1 MIELVD
7 SPDPGARI
15 KVIGA
20 GGCGGNA
27 VSHMIKQGLHGVDFI
42 AVNTDSQA
50 LANST
55 APMRMQ
61 IGSVLTRGRGTGGN
75 PEIGRKAALED
86 EERLREVLKEAEMV
100 FVTAGMG
107 GGTGTGSAPILARI
121 ARESGALTVGVVT
134 KPFQFEGSRRMSQA
148 DEGLRELKDAVDT
161 LITIPNQRLLSIASR
176 TTSLREAFQKA
187 DDVLL
192 QAVRG
197 ISELVT
203 VHGLINLD
211 FADVRSIM
219 AEMGLAMMGAASSTG
234 ENRAVEAAQRAIS
247 SPLLE
252 DVSIKGARGLLINV
266 TGGTDMSLYEVTE
279 AASLIQEEAHE
290 DANIIFGAVIDERLA
305 DEIRIT
311 VIATGFGDLATRYS
325 PRYSSSGAPITAP
338 IQAAATRPVDPAT
351 VHPTAPTL
359 PPPPPQQRMFRQQA
373 GAPDGDDRRRRPR
386 HSGVQTARRGSS
398 RHDGAIRTQRARRA
412 GRQARYPDLSAQA
425 LWSRGGEGEERETQ
439 ASDAATPSRLA
450 MGVLRDGTS
459 ARKGARIRRSSL
471 VSGRTRCALQYQLIS
486 ARPSSSSDRAV
497 RSGSMMK
504 NRRRRH
510 TRRKPRPIDNCRN
523 DRSRDPPAAG
533 PPERLSPS
541 WCRAFPASRPGP
553 GRRTTPPPPPA
564 RARPL
569 RRTRAPIV
577 SAKTNSHP

>member
-7 SPDPGARI
+7 TPDPGARI

-86 EERLREVLKEAEMV
+86 EERLREVLSEAEMV

-107 GGTGTGSAPILARI
+107 GGTGTGSAPVIARI

-134 KPFQFEGSRRMSQA
+134 KPFQCEERKRMGQA
-148 DEGLRELKDAVDT
+148 DEGVRELKDAVDT

-176 TTSLREAFQKA
+176 TTSLKEAFQKA

-219 AEMGLAMMGAASSTG
+219 AEMGMAMMGAARASG
-234 ENRAVEAAQRAIS
+234 ENRALEAAQRAIS

-266 TGGTDMSLYEVTE
+266 TGGPDMSLYEVNE

-290 DANIIFGAVIDERLA
+290 DANIIFGAVIDDQLS
-305 DEIRIT
+305 DEIRVT
-311 VIATGFGDLATRYS
+311 VIATGFGEQRREPERRTFRYS
-325 PRYSSSGAPITAP
+325 PSDFPSAGPVRDIPTRQVEMP
-338 IQAAATRPVDPAT
+338 PLNVAT
-351 VHPTAPTL
+351 
-359 PPPPPQQRMFRQQA
+359 
-373 GAPDGDDRRRRPR
+373 
-386 HSGVQTARRGSS
+386 
-398 RHDGAIRTQRARRA
+398 
-412 GRQARYPDLSAQA
+412 
-425 LWSRGGEGEERETQ
+425 GEEF
-439 ASDAATPSRLA
+439 SPP
-450 MGVLRDGTS
+450 
-459 ARKGARIRRSSL
+459 L
-471 VSGRTRCALQYQLIS
+471 VAQQ
-486 ARPSSSSDRAV
+486 
-497 RSGSMMK
+497 
-504 NRRRRH
+504 
-510 TRRKPRPIDNCRN
+510 
-523 DRSRDPPAAG
+523 PA
-533 PPERLSPS
+533 PNVFEL
-541 WCRAFPASRPGP
+541 
-553 GRRTTPPPPPA
+553 
-564 RARPL
+564 
-569 RRTRAPIV
+569 
-577 SAKTNSHP
+577 